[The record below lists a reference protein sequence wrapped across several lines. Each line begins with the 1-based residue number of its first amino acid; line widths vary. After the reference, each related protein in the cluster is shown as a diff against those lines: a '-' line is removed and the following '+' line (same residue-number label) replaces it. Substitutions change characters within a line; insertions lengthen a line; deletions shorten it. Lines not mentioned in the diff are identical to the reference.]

1 MAGAVFSG
9 VGKRSLRDTVCQTA
23 GCRDGIFLAA
33 GFLAPRSPQ
42 QAKKGGRNRRKKGVP
57 DNGGADGGLS
67 RLFAAFVD
75 RPWPGRYNKCV
86 LTVREK
92 DGERP

>member
-1 MAGAVFSG
+1 MDEIFSFRCCAGA
-9 VGKRSLRDTVCQTA
+9 DA
-23 GCRDGIFLAA
+23 GA
-33 GFLAPRSPQ
+33 
-42 QAKKGGRNRRKKGVP
+42 GRN
-57 DNGGADGGLS
+57 A
-67 RLFAAFVD
+67 AAFVD

>member
-1 MAGAVFSG
+1 MRGTC
-9 VGKRSLRDTVCQTA
+9 R
-23 GCRDGIFLAA
+23 GCA
-33 GFLAPRSPQ
+33 
-42 QAKKGGRNRRKKGVP
+42 GRNTDVP
-57 DNGGADGGLS
+57 DRADLPRGR
-67 RLFAAFVD
+67 RLAAAFVD